1 MIFVTLTFAGF
12 DTRSHVSSST
22 ILVFGTAA
30 MLVKCCRM
38 VEHLKLRQ
46 RNRLH
51 GNYIRMYLNQYLL
64 IGLESQ

>member
-1 MIFVTLTFAGF
+1 MSFVTLKFAGF
-12 DTRSHVSSST
+12 DTRSHISYST

-38 VEHLKLRQ
+38 VEILKLRQ

-51 GNYIRMYLNQYLL
+51 GNYNRMYLNRYLL